1 MKDFDTWAIHTEPL
15 KNFIKDQNHS
25 SVQVISTMA
34 CVTDLNNESLVEF
47 AADKQGFKELLS
59 EVMKMNY
66 GTFQNY
72 VIA

>member
-1 MKDFDTWAIHTEPL
+1 
-15 KNFIKDQNHS
+15 
-25 SVQVISTMA
+25 MA

-47 AADKQGFKELLS
+47 AAEEHGFKELLLS

-66 GTFQNY
+66 GAFQNY

>member
-1 MKDFDTWAIHTEPL
+1 
-15 KNFIKDQNHS
+15 
-25 SVQVISTMA
+25 MA

-47 AADKQGFKELLS
+47 AAEEHGFKELLS

-66 GTFQNY
+66 GAFQNY

>member
-1 MKDFDTWAIHTEPL
+1 
-15 KNFIKDQNHS
+15 
-25 SVQVISTMA
+25 MA
-34 CVTDLNNESLVEF
+34 CITDLNNESLVEF

-72 VIA
+72 VIAWTEDKKACLNRYISSADYARMLRNLEFEY

>member
-1 MKDFDTWAIHTEPL
+1 
-15 KNFIKDQNHS
+15 
-25 SVQVISTMA
+25 MA

-47 AADKQGFKELLS
+47 AAEEHGFKELRS

>member
-1 MKDFDTWAIHTEPL
+1 
-15 KNFIKDQNHS
+15 
-25 SVQVISTMA
+25 MA

-47 AADKQGFKELLS
+47 AADKQGFKELRS

>member
-1 MKDFDTWAIHTEPL
+1 
-15 KNFIKDQNHS
+15 
-25 SVQVISTMA
+25 MA

-47 AADKQGFKELLS
+47 AAEEHGFKELLR

-66 GTFQNY
+66 GAFQNY

>member
-1 MKDFDTWAIHTEPL
+1 
-15 KNFIKDQNHS
+15 
-25 SVQVISTMA
+25 MA

-47 AADKQGFKELLS
+47 AAEELGFKELFS

-66 GTFQNY
+66 GAFQNY